1 MLFESFKLIGV
12 YVDMGSIF
20 VLLIIAYLINKFL
33 MFKLFFYTFLSF
45 ILTEVITLFGLIIV
59 F

>member
-20 VLLIIAYLINKFL
+20 VSLIIAYLINKFL

>member
-12 YVDMGSIF
+12 DVDMGSIF
-20 VLLIIAYLINKFL
+20 ASLIIVYFINQFL
-33 MFKLFFYTFLSF
+33 MFKLFFYIFLSF